1 MPVNI
6 DTVYQRVLA
15 LANKEQRGYI
25 TPLEY
30 NLLANQA
37 QLEIFEQYFYDLNQF
52 KRQPS
57 DETTF
62 SDMEELIENKLAIFT
77 NVVTV
82 GTAATVYPPNYKIGR
97 IFVLHSSFVNY
108 EATLIDMNELRNVS
122 DSQFHEIGLEKNPVY
137 IKSNI
142 PGRDIEVYDHSGL
155 RVSGVTCEVI
165 TEPTNV
171 AWGYNVI
178 GEKAL
183 YNATTS
189 INFQL
194 HDSEETNLVTKI
206 LELAGVV
213 IKHQD
218 IIGITAREKG
228 QKIQQQ
234 KS

>member
-1 MPVNI
+1 MPVSI

-25 TPLEY
+25 TPLEF

-57 DETTF
+57 ETATF

-77 NVVTV
+77 TI
-82 GTAATVYPPNYKIGR
+82 ATVTTGTTFPVNYRVGR
-97 IFVLHSSFVNY
+97 IFLGGYEVKQVDFNDINNIVN
-108 EATLIDMNELRNVS
+108 S
-122 DSQFHEIGLEKNPVY
+122 PFHLEGLQQNPIY
-137 IKSNI
+137 RDALGNA
-142 PGRDIEVYDHSGL
+142 RDIDVFNHSGL
-155 RVSGVTCEVI
+155 LSCANCVTCEVVS
-165 TEPTNV
+165 EPAKAV
-171 AWGYNVI
+171 WGYNVI

-189 INFQL
+189 TDFTL

-206 LELAGVV
+206 LELAGII

-218 IIGITAREKG
+218 VVGITSQKEGR
-228 QKIQQQ
+228 KIQQQ
-234 KS
+234 KA

>member
-1 MPVNI
+1 MVVI

-25 TPLEY
+25 TPLEF

-57 DETTF
+57 ETATF
-62 SDMEELIENKLAIFT
+62 SDMEELIENKLSPFVNVAAVT
-77 NVVTV
+77 N
-82 GTAATVYPPNYKIGR
+82 ATVFPANYRIGR
-97 IFVLHSSFVNY
+97 IFWGGYEVKQVDFNEVNNIINSPFHLEGLQDNPIYRDSSAPGEDIQVFSHAGLLACVNC
-108 EATLIDMNELRNVS
+108 
-122 DSQFHEIGLEKNPVY
+122 
-137 IKSNI
+137 
-142 PGRDIEVYDHSGL
+142 
-155 RVSGVTCEVI
+155 VTCEVVS
-165 TEPTNV
+165 EPPGV

-183 YNATTS
+183 YNATLSTW
-189 INFQL
+189 FAL
-194 HDSEETNLVTKI
+194 HDSEETSLVTKI
-206 LELAGVV
+206 LELAGVI

-218 IIGITAREKG
+218 VVGIAAKEEA